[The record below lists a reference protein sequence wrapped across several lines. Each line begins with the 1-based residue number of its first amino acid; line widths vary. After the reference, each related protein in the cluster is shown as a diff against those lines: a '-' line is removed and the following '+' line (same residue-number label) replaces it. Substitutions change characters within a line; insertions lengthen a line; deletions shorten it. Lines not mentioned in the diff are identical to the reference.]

1 MAKQAQSKKAAQPAA
16 KKEDITTFD
25 TDPIVHEEAVESIK
39 PIPTPQRR
47 TSEKENA
54 EPEWEYRDRL
64 YTLKGPKRPLTYTIP
79 SKHSNKNK
87 LLWFDKEK
95 GYQRTLRYVTNQP
108 TPFADEQKGVVTLGR
123 IVFKNGA
130 LRVPKEDVSLQ
141 KLLSLYHP
149 FKDKVYEEYNPV
161 QISVNETEQIEL
173 EIEAL
178 LLAKQMDINEAEAV
192 LRVEQGSKVDTL
204 SSSELKRDL
213 LIFAKKRPALF
224 IELANDDNVE
234 LRNIGIKATQAG
246 IIQLSKDQRTF
257 LYKDTGRKLMTVPF
271 DEHPYSALAAWFK
284 TDEGMEV
291 LRHITKRM

>member
-1 MAKQAQSKKAAQPAA
+1 MAKKAKAEETVEVAPQPTVAKNAPVQTKKPQ
-16 KKEDITTFD
+16 
-25 TDPIVHEEAVESIK
+25 
-39 PIPTPQRR
+39 TPQP
-47 TSEKENA
+47 N
-54 EPEWEYRDRL
+54 EPKWEFKDRL
-64 YTLKGPKRPLTYTIP
+64 YTLKNNKRPLTYTLQ
-79 SKHSNKNK
+79 SKHSSRKP
-87 LLWFDKEK
+87 LLWFDQEK
-95 GYQRTLRYVTNQP
+95 GYQRELRYATNQQSP
-108 TPFADEQKGVVTLGR
+108 ISDEQVGLVTLGR
-123 IVFKNGA
+123 IMFKGGA
-130 LRVPKEDVSLQ
+130 LRVPKEDVCLQ

-149 FKDKVYEEYNPV
+149 GKDSIYEEYNPI

-178 LLAKQMDINEAEAV
+178 LIAKQMDINEAEAV
-192 LRVEQGSKVDTL
+192 LRVEFGSKVDEL

-213 LIFAKKRPALF
+213 LIFAKRKPGLF

-257 LYKDTGRKLMTVPF
+257 TYGDNQRKLMTVPF

-291 LRHITKRM
+291 LNHVTKKL

>member
-1 MAKQAQSKKAAQPAA
+1 MAKKAKAEETVEVAPQSTVA
-16 KKEDITTFD
+16 KNAS
-25 TDPIVHEEAVESIK
+25 VHK
-39 PIPTPQRR
+39 PQ
-47 TSEKENA
+47 K
-54 EPEWEYRDRL
+54 PEWEYRDRL
-64 YTLKGPKRPLTYTIP
+64 YTLKKNKKPLTYVIP
-79 SKHSNKNK
+79 SKHSGKNR
-87 LLWFDKEK
+87 LLWFDPEK
-95 GYQRTLRYVTNQP
+95 GYQRALRYVTNQP
-108 TPFADEQKGVVTLGR
+108 TPFVDEQTGIVTLGR

-130 LRVPKEDVSLQ
+130 LRVPKEDVGLQ

-149 FKDKVYEEYNPV
+149 SKDLLYEEYNPV

-173 EIEAL
+173 EIDAL
-178 LLAKQMDINEAEAV
+178 LIAKQMDINEAEAV
-192 LRVEQGSKVDTL
+192 LRVEFGNKVDTL

-213 LIFAKKRPALF
+213 LIFAKKKPGLF

-257 LYKDTGRKLMTVPF
+257 TYGDNQRKLMTVPF

-291 LRHITKRM
+291 LNHVTKKL

>member
-1 MAKQAQSKKAAQPAA
+1 MAKKAKA
-16 KKEDITTFD
+16 
-25 TDPIVHEEAVESIK
+25 EEAVEVA
-39 PIPTPQRR
+39 PQPTAVKKTAAPQP
-47 TSEKENA
+47 KK
-54 EPEWEYRDRL
+54 PEWEFKDRL
-64 YTLKGPKRPLTYTIP
+64 YTLKNNKRPLTYTLQ
-79 SKHSNKNK
+79 SKHSSRKP
-87 LLWFDKEK
+87 LLWFDPEK
-95 GYQRTLRYVTNQP
+95 GYQRELRYATNQQSP
-108 TPFADEQKGVVTLGR
+108 ISDEQMGLVTLGR
-123 IVFKNGA
+123 IMFKGGA
-130 LRVPKEDVSLQ
+130 LRVPKEDVCLQ

-149 FKDKVYEEYNPV
+149 GKDSIYEEYNPI

-178 LLAKQMDINEAEAV
+178 LIAKQMDINEAEAV
-192 LRVEQGSKVDTL
+192 LRVEFGSKVDEL

-213 LIFAKKRPALF
+213 LIFAKKKPGLF

-257 LYKDTGRKLMTVPF
+257 TYGDNQRKLMTVPF

-291 LRHITKRM
+291 LNHVTKKL